1 MTQTAKLDQYLLI
14 SVLGFEMTARNV
26 ENLELYLE

>member
-1 MTQTAKLDQYLLI
+1 MTQTTKLDQYLLI
-14 SVLGFEMTARNV
+14 SVLGFEMTACNV